1 MTDNLRE
8 QLKIASKQ
16 ASTLSQQAL
25 KAHKEGNTELS
36 RTLMKDASMAGKKCQ
51 VLLHEIQKAK
61 TS

>member
-25 KAHKEGNTELS
+25 KAHREGNAELS
-36 RTLMKDASMAGKKCQ
+36 RTLMKDASIAGKKCQ
-51 VLLHEIQKAK
+51 VLLHELQKAK
-61 TS
+61 IS